1 MNPSYYIPIL
11 LLLFIVIWMSRQ
23 NKMFIAKKFIKNRLR
38 KDKCDM
44 VELAKRFIDKEC
56 LIYTFNSNQIEGT
69 IKDVTDGAIL
79 LDSKGTIEA
88 VNLDFVVRI
97 REFPKNKN
105 GKKKSVVLD

>member
-11 LLLFIVIWMSRQ
+11 LLLFLVIWMSRQ
-23 NKMFIAKKFIKNRLR
+23 NKMMIAKKFIKNKQR

-88 VNLDFVVRI
+88 VNLDFIVRI

>member
-97 REFPKNKN
+97 REFPKTKTER
-105 GKKKSVVLD
+105 KSLSC

>member
-1 MNPSYYIPIL
+1 MNPSYYVPFIVL
-11 LLLFIVIWMSRQ
+11 LLIIFLMNRQ
-23 NKMFIAKKFIKNRLR
+23 NRMFIAKKFIKNRLR
-38 KDKCDM
+38 KDKHEM
-44 VELAKRFIDKEC
+44 AELAKRFIDKEC

-88 VNLDFVVRI
+88 VNLDFIVRI
-97 REFPKNKN
+97 REFPKNKK